1 MLFQHLLSAFRS
13 RFILSLVV
21 LLCST
26 ASLAA
31 PLIPNA
37 PNLDAKA
44 YILVDF
50 NTGAILA
57 EKNAAEKI
65 EPASITKLMT
75 VYVAFQELRNGTLQ
89 LTDKAT
95 VSKKAWRTEGSRM
108 FIEVGKQVKIED
120 LLVGII
126 VQSGNDASVTIAE
139 HIAGTEETFAQLMN
153 QHAQTLGMTDTNFVN
168 ATGLPDKT
176 HLTTARDIAT
186 LAAAI
191 IRDFPEYYHWYSQKE
206 FTYNGIRQYNRNKL
220 LRRDRTVDGLKTGH
234 TESAGFC
241 LAASAKREDMRL
253 ISVVLGTD
261 SDNARASATQAL
273 MNYGFRFFETH
284 QLFTAKQVIETPR
297 IWGGSKELLSVG
309 TGSPLRVTIPRGQ
322 AKSLTL
328 RSSYNNQ
335 LTAPV
340 QAGDVVGQIQVTLQN
355 KLVSNQPLL
364 ALETV
369 PEGTIFQRLKDKILL
384 MFESS
389 PESDEQP
396 EDAAE

>member
-1 MLFQHLLSAFRS
+1 MLSAFRS
-13 RFILSLVV
+13 RFILSLIF

-57 EKNAAEKI
+57 EKSAAEKI

-89 LTDKAT
+89 LSDKAT

-241 LAASAKREDMRL
+241 LAASAKRDDMRL

-261 SDNARASATQAL
+261 SDNDRASATQAL

-297 IWGGSKELLSVG
+297 IWGGTKEQLAVG
-309 TGSPLRVTIPRGQ
+309 TGTALKVTIPRGQ
-322 AKSLTL
+322 AKFLSL
-328 RSSYNNQ
+328 RSSYSEQ
-335 LTAPV
+335 LKAPM
-340 QAGDVVGQIQVTLQN
+340 QAGDVVGEIQVTLQD
-355 KLVSNQPLL
+355 KLVTNQPLL

-369 PEGTIFQRLKDKILL
+369 PKGTIFQRLKDKILL

-389 PESDEQP
+389 PEQEP
-396 EDAAE
+396 EAADAE